1 MSKLVWQANSSLHSE
16 AKMDGGF
23 YVEIRKGTEMVKL
36 TRRHDYNHKRFY
48 GILWSYSPE
57 HGRMVRREIGNHI
70 TMGKAQA
77 MVESYLAQAE
87 VQKEIGDR
95 LDYYAKVKAGEV
107 PAKRVWVS
115 EEPIM
120 VVGYD
125 ARRLMDLE
133 E

>member
-1 MSKLVWQANSSLHSE
+1 MTTFNWQANSSLHSE
-16 AKMDGGF
+16 ARLAGDF

-36 TRRHDYNHKRFY
+36 TRRHEYNHKRFY

-57 HGRMVRREIGNHI
+57 YGRMVRREIGNHI

-77 MVESYLAQAE
+77 MVEAYISQAE
-87 VQKEIGDR
+87 VQKEINDR
-95 LDYYAKVKAGEV
+95 LDYYVKVKTGEV